1 MNLKKRW
8 LGKYSI
14 SFLCTC
20 ALVYFLQIFYGKS
33 LVYMAG
39 GGRRTGSTLQF
50 PRLLWGMAEKHF
62 KKYFCVTY
70 VFYPGI

>member
-39 GGRRTGSTLQF
+39 GETDWFNTSISSPIMGNG
-50 PRLLWGMAEKHF
+50 
-62 KKYFCVTY
+62 
-70 VFYPGI
+70 